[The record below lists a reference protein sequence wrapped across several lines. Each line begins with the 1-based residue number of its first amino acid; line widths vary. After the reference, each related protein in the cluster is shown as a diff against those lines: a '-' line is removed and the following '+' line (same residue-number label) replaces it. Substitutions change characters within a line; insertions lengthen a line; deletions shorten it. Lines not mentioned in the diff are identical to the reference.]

1 MGNCCCSNSHLT
13 LVSATRSLSLSFPL
27 CDDVSVCVCH
37 FRIQQHAPAKIA
49 VLPLPLALFYSLFL
63 SIYLSLSAFLVHV
76 RCLSLLFVLRF
87 CGLSASCSRRRR
99 SRHRQS
105 PRIAASNKCIAK
117 NNMKT
122 DARTQQE
129 KERMRG
135 REREGQREREGK
147 TVGYANV
154 TKMLIGFYFIQT
166 KYLVTTTDKT
176 DPTDTTAT
184 TTEATED
191 KQRKKDRQKRHRNP
205 SEWNLI

>member
-63 SIYLSLSAFLVHV
+63 SICLSLSAFLVHV

-135 REREGQREREGK
+135 REKEGQRERERGRQW
-147 TVGYANV
+147 G
-154 TKMLIGFYFIQT
+154 MLMW
-166 KYLVTTTDKT
+166 
-176 DPTDTTAT
+176 
-184 TTEATED
+184 
-191 KQRKKDRQKRHRNP
+191 QRC
-205 SEWNLI
+205 